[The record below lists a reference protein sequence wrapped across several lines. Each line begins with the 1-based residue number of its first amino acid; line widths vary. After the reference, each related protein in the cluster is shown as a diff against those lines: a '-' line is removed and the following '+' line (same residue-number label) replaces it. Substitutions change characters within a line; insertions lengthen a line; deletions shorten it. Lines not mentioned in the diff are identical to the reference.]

1 MSDAV
6 VLSFLYMDGATDL
19 RLGYIKSSDRAA
31 QTPFYS
37 ESKTISTWSRH
48 FHYSDGKK
56 SQ

>member
-31 QTPFYS
+31 QTPFYF
-37 ESKTISTWSRH
+37 ESKTISYLIAALSLQRR
-48 FHYSDGKK
+48 
-56 SQ
+56 